1 MHFLKETSV
10 ENKSAQSKECNDVK
24 NEGSLTSIYTMVL
37 EISHSKV
44 RNTSKLDVAILWVFS
59 LHFSASINGSL
70 KLKNQTL
77 AEFQV
82 PHYGT
87 CVEMIDFHISSTMIP
102 HFVPHS
108 NWKVWCSIQIPH

>member
-1 MHFLKETSV
+1 MCCERIPSV
-10 ENKSAQSKECNDVK
+10 V
-24 NEGSLTSIYTMVL
+24 
-37 EISHSKV
+37 
-44 RNTSKLDVAILWVFS
+44 
-59 LHFSASINGSL
+59 HFSASINGSL
-70 KLKNQTL
+70 KLKNQTF

-87 CVEMIDFHISSTMIP
+87 CVELIDFHISSTMIS